1 MHEPRLKQRVQA
13 CSSSSGFGCIGLSD
27 LGRADRRLPLRGEE
41 GREKVPRPRCLKF
54 AYVTA
59 TNAIASKRILK
70 MRCPC
75 SPALE
80 SWGRLESEASRCNCG
95 SGERNHV
102 GSVTTAMQP
111 IAKLAGGGQKD
122 CPRSPSLALALDG
135 FTNWIVKAR
144 KKRTLDGG
152 SGQASERAR
161 TKERRRA

>member
-1 MHEPRLKQRVQA
+1 MPSLQSA
-13 CSSSSGFGCIGLSD
+13 FCSL
-27 LGRADRRLPLRGEE
+27 
-41 GREKVPRPRCLKF
+41 
-54 AYVTA
+54 
-59 TNAIASKRILK
+59 
-70 MRCPC
+70 
-75 SPALE
+75 ALE

-152 SGQASERAR
+152 SDQAGERASEDKREEAGIIDPRVVNRAVVGSELSSLPSVFLSCACR
-161 TKERRRA
+161 QGLIQVSCTLWKIWSWACNI